1 MTKILKLATGAALLA
16 LAATLLTIP
25 GPASNAQAEGAWPYR
40 ARYIYPAGNVL
51 TADDTDVA
59 ILVRY
64 VGPGTGATTSLSGLV
79 AVAANGDLTFTS
91 GTLGS
96 EAAETD
102 FECPSSGANGGVID
116 VSDTACD
123 TLGEVVDVI
132 NCAGTGGVGA
142 SSCKWRAVII
152 DGLRADTSN
161 DSLLTISATQASAEN
176 GLELKWDTDTVG
188 FFSTI
193 QVGPR
198 EARRMPFYLE
208 GMSPTRK
215 FMLKANPWVGMQANI
230 VYANATST
238 FGSGT
243 STWTTRTCAVKL
255 STNSSFAGSED
266 CTVLTSVAGGATT
279 ANKVFWDGT
288 NPYGVFG
295 NPNEKL
301 IARLAN
307 SAAMASTTHVVTGFW
322 WRYND

>member
-1 MTKILKLATGAALLA
+1 MTFKRLLSGAFI
-16 LAATLLTIP
+16 LAAIALVSVIP
-25 GPASNAQAEGAWPYR
+25 YSLPSSAWNGGVPYNAKYV
-40 ARYIYPAGNVL
+40 YPAGNVL

-64 VGPGTGATTSLSGLV
+64 VGDGSGATTSLSGLV
-79 AVAANGDLTFTS
+79 AVAAGGDLTFTS
-91 GTLGS
+91 GTLSS

-142 SSCKWRAVII
+142 STCKWRAVII
-152 DGLRADTSN
+152 DGLRSDISN

-176 GLELKWDTDTVG
+176 GLELKWDTDTAG
-188 FFSTI
+188 FFSTV

-208 GMSPTRK
+208 GMSPTRR
-215 FMLKANPWVGMQANI
+215 FYMKANPWAGSQANI

-243 STWTTRTCAVKL
+243 SIWSTRTCGIKL
-255 STNSSFAGSED
+255 STNSSFTGSED
-266 CTVLTSVAGGATT
+266 CTVLTSIAGGATT

-301 IARLAN
+301 IARLTN
-307 SAAMASTTHVVTGFW
+307 SAAMATTTHVVNGFW